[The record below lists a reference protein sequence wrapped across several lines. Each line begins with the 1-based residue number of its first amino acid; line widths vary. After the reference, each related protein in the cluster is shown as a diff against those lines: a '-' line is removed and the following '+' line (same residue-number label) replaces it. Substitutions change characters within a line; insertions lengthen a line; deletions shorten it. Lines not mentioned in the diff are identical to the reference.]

1 MVADHRHRLRPEVHV
16 AAERL
21 DLLLVRPRPHQH
33 AVRHPRAD
41 LRELPQMRAAVGI
54 EPTALLEDRHLDLV
68 GAVMELVPPL
78 VVRLV
83 LPPVAPVVD
92 AAPDH
97 VLVELDQRQVAED
110 AVVQDDVARARARDQ
125 AERARPQRRRAQR
138 QRELERAAREVAVPE
153 VVVVD
158 HLRRDA
164 LQVRVPE
171 VRQLPLDQPAVAAP
185 PRADAAVAPSLARRP
200 RERVVGVLAVVHPR
214 RELPVRLVPPA
225 HVDDDG
231 GVPAAREPDAPG
243 DEPLARR
250 LVRRP
255 LHDRRQRS
263 ARARK
268 VDVCR
273 ERDAVARRHP
283 LVVQQPYLRHR
294 AGA

>member
-1 MVADHRHRLRPEVHV
+1 
-16 AAERL
+16 
-21 DLLLVRPRPHQH
+21 
-33 AVRHPRAD
+33 
-41 LRELPQMRAAVGI
+41 MRAAVGI

-97 VLVELDQRQVAED
+97 VLVELDQRQVPED
-110 AVVQDDVARARARDQ
+110 AVVQDDVACARARDQ
-125 AERARPQRRRAQR
+125 RQRARPQRRSAER
-138 QRELERAAREVAVPE
+138 QRELERAAREVPVPE

-158 HLRRDA
+158 HLGRDA
-164 LQVRVPE
+164 LQVRVAE
-171 VRQLPLDQPAVAAP
+171 VRELPLDEPAVAAP
-185 PRADAAVAPSLARRP
+185 PGADPSVRPLLRRDP
-200 RERVVGVLAVVHPR
+200 RERVVGVDAVLRPGVELA
-214 RELPVRLVPPA
+214 LRLVAPA

-231 GVPAAREPDAPG
+231 RVPAAREPDAPG